1 MMTSTEISKGAA
13 ETVTNKLNRLL
24 ADYQVVYAHL
34 HALHWNIE
42 GRQFF
47 TVHREI
53 ESMYTQ
59 LAEYIDDVAE
69 RILSLGNRPATT
81 LKEYIEMS
89 ELEELPSRKYDSDEA
104 AKLILKDLDYKI
116 AQLRSLI
123 ETAGE
128 NKDEGTADFGVEMLR
143 TFEKQ
148 RWFWSA
154 FSG

>member
-1 MMTSTEISKGAA
+1 MMTNTDMQKSATETI
-13 ETVTNKLNRLL
+13 TNRLNRLL
-24 ADYQVVYAHL
+24 ADYQVIYGHL

-42 GRQFF
+42 GKQFF

-53 ESMYTQ
+53 ESMYEQ
-59 LAEYIDDVAE
+59 LSEYIDEVAE
-69 RILSLGNRPATT
+69 RILSLGNRPATK
-81 LKEYIEMS
+81 LKEYVEMS
-89 ELEELPSRKYDSDEA
+89 ELEELGSRKYEADEA
-104 AKLILKDLDYKI
+104 AKLILKDLDYQI
-116 AQLRSLI
+116 SQLRALI

-128 NKDEGTADFGVEMLR
+128 NNDEGTADFGVEMLR